1 MRKLVASFFI
11 SLDGVVEGPG
21 PGDDFE
27 LAGWTMPYFNDETGK
42 FVEAGM
48 NSSDALLLGRVTYQG
63 FASAFASSAGDDP
76 MAAHMYNV
84 RKYVVSTTLP
94 AAEWHNSTLIKS
106 NVAAEVAKLKQQ
118 PGKDI
123 SMSGSG
129 TLVQTL
135 LQHGLIDELN
145 LLVYPVV
152 LGRGKRLFKDG
163 SRLTLQLVQA
173 TTTSLGVAF
182 LTYRLA

>member
-1 MRKLVASFFI
+1 M
-11 SLDGVVEGPG
+11 
-21 PGDDFE
+21 
-27 LAGWTMPYFNDETGK
+27 
-42 FVEAGM
+42 
-48 NSSDALLLGRVTYQG
+48 
-63 FASAFASSAGDDP
+63 
-76 MAAHMYNV
+76 
-84 RKYVVSTTLP
+84 
-94 AAEWHNSTLIKS
+94 
-106 NVAAEVAKLKQQ
+106 AEVAKLKQQ

-135 LQHGLIDELN
+135 QQHGLIDELN

-163 SRLTLQLVQA
+163 SKLTLQLVQA